1 MRIIFKKP
9 IMKKSFYFL
18 TIVLAISISACS
30 PKKIQY
36 SGIRERVY
44 TIDSLTQYTSVV
56 TAEDLKI
63 REKIAELDSVADF
76 LY

>member
-1 MRIIFKKP
+1 
-9 IMKKSFYFL
+9 MKKSLYFL
-18 TIVLAISISACS
+18 VIITVLAISISACG
-30 PKKIQY
+30 PKELQY

-44 TIDSLTQYTSVV
+44 TIDSLCQYTSVT

-63 REKIAELDSVADF
+63 REKIAELDSVCEY

>member
-1 MRIIFKKP
+1 
-9 IMKKSFYFL
+9 MKKSLYFSV
-18 TIVLAISISACS
+18 IVIILSISISACG
-30 PKKIQY
+30 PKEFQY

-44 TIDSLTQYTSVV
+44 TIDSLCEYTSVT

-63 REKIAELDSVADF
+63 REKIAELDSVCEY